1 MRRRRPCILV
11 AMLLVALVV
20 AGCGSGG
27 MSQQWVTRTV
37 RGQEVLIGQCRAI
50 DSYGIPRPTPEECLS
65 MRPVTITN
73 NPSDEEFWQFKGRP
87 KEMLWGGV
95 PLYPVPIMLP
105 IPIGRYRVR
114 RDLNVIGSHETC
126 EAVRATVTDPTTD
139 PTESCTGPF
148 YFHRDEK

>member
-1 MRRRRPCILV
+1 MRRRRPCILA

-27 MSQQWVTRTV
+27 MSQQWVTRTA
-37 RGQEVLIGQCRAI
+37 RGQEVLIGQCGAI
-50 DSYGIPRPTPEECLS
+50 DSFGIRLTPEECLS

-73 NPSDEEFWQFKGRP
+73 NPSDEEFWQFKARP
-87 KEMLWGGV
+87 KEML
-95 PLYPVPIMLP
+95 YMPVPVFYYP
-105 IPIGRYRVR
+105 IVPIGRYRVR
-114 RDLNVIGSHETC
+114 RHLNVIGSQETC
-126 EAVRATVTDPTTD
+126 EAVRATLMD